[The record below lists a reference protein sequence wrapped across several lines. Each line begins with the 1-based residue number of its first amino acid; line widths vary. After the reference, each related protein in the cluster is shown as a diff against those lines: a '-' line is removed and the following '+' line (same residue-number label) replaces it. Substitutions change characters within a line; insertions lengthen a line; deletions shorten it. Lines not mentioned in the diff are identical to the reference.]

1 MENNVRA
8 DLCVRP
14 NESRI
19 FRMIS
24 PGGFVNLFWEEI
36 KAAAQS
42 GKHITHEQAFEKINT
57 EYFKSTGKYR
67 YKNFASF
74 KTLKDKA

>member
-1 MENNVRA
+1 MAKTENKEV
-8 DLCVRP
+8 
-14 NESRI
+14 RI

-24 PGGFVNLFWEEI
+24 ASGFVNLFWEEI
-36 KAAAQS
+36 KNAAAI
-42 GKHITHEQAFEKINT
+42 GKHISHEQAFDKINN

-74 KTLKDKA
+74 KTLKDKVS